1 MTETPP
7 PEEWLL
13 TTAAIPYWTIA
24 LVLLIAVV
32 IFAIF
37 NVQAGKPTSN
47 LSNIQK
53 RFGLITWS
61 RRAAHFIIGLWGCA
75 LALLMG
81 AFFLT
86 AFQLLQEILATAN
99 QDVIRQLDIAL
110 PAVAAASAG
119 LIALPITLNRLQLTN
134 RQTQAEEEGLIT
146 DRINAAV
153 LGLGAEKTAKVT
165 EDGQVIE
172 RTEPNIEVRIGAI
185 LALERIAKNNL
196 DVHVQIMELLCAYI
210 RENANI
216 PRKNKSILSSFRDL
230 MSVKFGHKK
239 NTELNKITKMQPQNI
254 TESGQDIQMAINVL
268 GRRPEHAIKE
278 EQRANFTSDLS
289 DCFFAFISFRGDF
302 DNAKFQDTFMVAS
315 TFEKTKLSG
324 TIFRW
329 CNFHEMFFDRISAN
343 GALIRRTHIAK
354 SRFTGF
360 CEAKRAWFDETYFT
374 ANTFSEVDISDS
386 YFTKCR
392 YQSTELPYIVHK
404 NTIFEECS
412 IVRRTTER

>member
-1 MTETPP
+1 MTLFSHFTIFGTIT
-7 PEEWLL
+7 LL
-13 TTAAIPYWTIA
+13 ILGLTLFALLCPWRNLPTNLDTLLKSLWRLSGPVAVTWAIFVLVLIGTAAYAI
-24 LVLLIAVV
+24 LLLINHLGTVGTDTDHLRQ
-32 IFAIF
+32 I
-37 NVQAGKPTSN
+37 
-47 LSNIQK
+47 
-53 RFGLITWS
+53 
-61 RRAAHFIIGLWGCA
+61 
-75 LALLMG
+75 
-81 AFFLT
+81 
-86 AFQLLQEILATAN
+86 ILAIP
-99 QDVIRQLDIAL
+99 VLIAAL
-110 PAVAAASAG
+110 AG
-119 LIALPITLNRLQLTN
+119 LIALPVTLIRLHYTR
-134 RQTQAEEEGLIT
+134 RQTLAEEEGLIT

-153 LGLGAEKTAKVT
+153 LGLGAEKTVKVT

-172 RTEPNIEVRIGAI
+172 RRGPNIEVRIGAI

-216 PRKNKSILSSFRDL
+216 TRKNKSILSSFRDL

-278 EQRANFTSDLS
+278 EQRANFTIDLS

-374 ANTFSEVDISDS
+374 ANTFSEVDISYS

-392 YQSTELPYIVHK
+392 YQSTELPNIVHNILFSK
-404 NTIFEECS
+404 S
-412 IVRRTTER
+412 VQ